1 MPFSAES
8 AGIRMVAE
16 PDIHASGV
24 REGSLDSQEKSV
36 KLVVMIPSYNEEKAI
51 ASVIQEIPRSI
62 PGVDTVEVLVINDG
76 STDRTVEE
84 ARKAGADR
92 IISFKKNK
100 GLAPGFRAGLE
111 TALSMG
117 ADIIV
122 NTDADGQ
129 YNGNEIPKLIQPIL
143 DNKADF
149 VLGSR
154 TKGRIEYMP
163 LQKKIGNRMATW
175 VTRLV
180 SGLPVSDGQS
190 GFRAFTRDAAMRLNV
205 MADYTYVQ
213 ETLIQAGN
221 IGLVYEEVP
230 IEFRKRDN
238 GPSRLIKNIFRYAQ
252 RAGLTIVR
260 TYRDY
265 HPLRT
270 FLALGIVFLGLG
282 VVAGLRPLLH
292 YLSTWTLA
300 YFGSAILS
308 ILLVMVGFNLMILGL
323 IADMLKVQRLIHDET
338 LYRLKKIDN
347 SKH

>member
-1 MPFSAES
+1 M
-8 AGIRMVAE
+8 
-16 PDIHASGV
+16 
-24 REGSLDSQEKSV
+24 
-36 KLVVMIPSYNEEKAI
+36 KLVVMIPSYNEEETI
-51 ASVIQEIPRSI
+51 ASVIREIPRSI

-84 ARKAGADR
+84 ARRAGADT

-100 GLAPGFRAGLE
+100 GLALGFRAGLE

-129 YNGNEIPKLIQPIL
+129 YDGTEIPKLIQPIL

-154 TKGRIEYMP
+154 TKGTIEEMP
-163 LQKKIGNRMATW
+163 LQKTVGNRMATW
-175 VTRLV
+175 VTRQV

-213 ETLIQAGN
+213 ETLIQAAN
-221 IGLVYEEVP
+221 MGLVYTEVP
-230 IEFRKRDN
+230 ILFRKRT
-238 GPSRLIKNIFRYAQ
+238 GGSSRLISNIFNYAK
-252 RAGLTIVR
+252 RAGITILR
-260 TYRDY
+260 GYRDY

-270 FLALGIVFLGLG
+270 FSIVGLLLVLMG
-282 VVAGLRPLLH
+282 TLVGLRPLIH
-292 YLSTWTLA
+292 YLETFTLA
-300 YFGSAILS
+300 FFGSAILS
-308 ILLVMVGFNLMILGL
+308 ILLLVVGFNFISLSLV
-323 IADMLKVQRLIHDET
+323 ADMLNSQRKIQDEI
-338 LYRLKKIDN
+338 LYRFKKMEGLQHLKE
-347 SKH
+347 